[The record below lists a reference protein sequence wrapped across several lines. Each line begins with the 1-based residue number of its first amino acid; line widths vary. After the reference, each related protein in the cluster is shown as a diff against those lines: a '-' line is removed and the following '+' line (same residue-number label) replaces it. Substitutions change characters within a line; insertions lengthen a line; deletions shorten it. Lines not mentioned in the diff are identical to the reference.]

1 MCKTS
6 KCRIDLLSLS
16 RSAIRLEE
24 PGRLG
29 SELLL
34 KASWSVAGGCMGYS
48 FPLIDLVGGGALA
61 GMKAYNGA
69 ELEER

>member
-1 MCKTS
+1 
-6 KCRIDLLSLS
+6 
-16 RSAIRLEE
+16 
-24 PGRLG
+24 
-29 SELLL
+29 
-34 KASWSVAGGCMGYS
+34 MGYS